1 MIDAGAVDAARLQF
15 AVTALYHFIFVPLTL
30 GLSFILVAMELT
42 YVLSGKQ
49 IYKDMTKFWGK
60 LFGINFALGVTT
72 GITMEFQFGTNWAY
86 YSHYVGDIFGA
97 PLAIEGLM
105 AFFLESTMIG
115 LFFFGWDRLSK
126 GQHLLVTA
134 LLAVA
139 SNLSALLI
147 LIANGWMQNPVGSE
161 FNPITMRMELTS
173 FSEILF
179 NPVAQSKFVHTVSA
193 GYVTGSVFVLAIS
206 AWYLLKGKYV
216 EFAKRSIRIASAFGL
231 ASALSVV
238 VLGDES
244 GYAVGEF
251 QQAKLAAMEGMWE
264 TEPAP
269 ASFNLLAWPNEAAQK
284 NDWAIHIPYAMG
296 LIATRS
302 TDTVLPGIRE
312 IRERN
317 VARVESG
324 VKGVLAL
331 EAYKKDQGNAEAKS
345 IMLQHQ
351 DDLGYGLLVKK
362 YASDLNQATPEMIRQ
377 AAHDTVP
384 KVAPLFYGFRIM
396 VGLGFTFIA
405 MFIYAFWA
413 SANNVIHEK
422 KGFLRFAVWML
433 PAPWIATSLGWIV
446 AEYGRQPWTVN
457 GILPTHL
464 SASSVSAGEVWAS
477 LAGFVLFYTGLMIVE
492 MYLMIKYARLGPTVL
507 TEQVK

>member
-15 AVTALYHFIFVPLTL
+15 AATALYHFIFVPLTL
-30 GLSFILVAMELT
+30 GLAFLLVAMELT
-42 YVLSGKQ
+42 YVMSGKQ

-115 LFFFGWDRLSK
+115 LFFFGWDRMSK
-126 GQHLLVTA
+126 GAHLLVTT

-147 LIANGWMQNPVGSE
+147 LIANGWMQNPVGSQ
-161 FNPITMRMELTS
+161 FNPTTMRMELIN
-173 FSEILF
+173 FADIVF
-179 NPVAQSKFVHTVSA
+179 NPVAQDKFVHTVSA
-193 GYVTGSVFVLAIS
+193 GYVTGSMFVLAIS
-206 AWYLLKGKYV
+206 SWYLLKGKHI

-251 QQAKLAAMEGMWE
+251 QHAKLAAIEGMWE

-269 ASFNLLAWPNEAAQK
+269 ASFNLIAWPNEAEQK
-284 NDWAIHIPYAMG
+284 NDFAIQVPYMMG

-302 TDTVLPGIRE
+302 TDTVLPGIKE
-312 IRERN
+312 IREAN
-317 VARVESG
+317 VERIENG
-324 VKGVLAL
+324 IKGVLAL
-331 EAYKKDQGNAEAKS
+331 EQMKKNPKDEQARS

-351 DDLGYGLLVKK
+351 EDLGYGLLVKK
-362 YASDLNQATPEMIRQ
+362 YSPNLAEATPDDIRQ

-384 KVAPLFYGFRIM
+384 KVATLFWTFRVM
-396 VGLGFTFIA
+396 VALGFTFIA
-405 MFIYAFWA
+405 MFMYAFWA
-413 SANNVIHEK
+413 SGKNVIHQK
-422 KGFLRFAVWML
+422 KGFLRFVVWML
-433 PAPWIATSLGWIV
+433 PTPWIAISFGWIV

-464 SASSVSAGEVWAS
+464 SASSISAGEVWAS
-477 LAGFVLFYTGLMIVE
+477 LAGFVVFYTVLLIVE
-492 MYLMIKYARLGPTVL
+492 MYLMFKYARLGPTVL
-507 TEQVK
+507 TEQVR